1 MTEQRPNSAD
11 GTPVAAIMR
20 NGSLTPSALGTVEE
34 WSAFNSPYGERLSGG
49 AVCPLC
55 RGVASSE
62 AEVSRMLEGRFATLE
77 RGGDAGRSRG
87 VSTGALE

>member
-1 MTEQRPNSAD
+1 MAEQWPKSAD

-20 NGSLTPSALGTVEE
+20 NGGLTPSVLGAVEE

-49 AVCPLC
+49 AICPLC

-62 AEVSRMLEGRFATLE
+62 AVMSRMLEGRFATLE
-77 RGGDAGRSRG
+77 RGRN
-87 VSTGALE
+87 ALLA